1 MEIYSE
7 RNKED
12 LLTAVRRYQNNI
24 NGFWMSHRKLIYLLI
39 IAGFVDLLSTVFFM
53 ETAGTHKEL
62 HPMIR
67 FLAYE
72 YGIIWGTLLGKFTQI
87 FMGTL
92 AVIYFRKHA
101 KLILVFAAVMYSWA
115 AVANFLAYLPR

>member
-1 MEIYSE
+1 VEIYSE
-7 RNKED
+7 QNKVD
-12 LLTAVRRYQNNI
+12 FLAAVSRYQNNV
-24 NGFWMSHRKLIYLLI
+24 NGFWMEHRKLVYLLI

-53 ETAGTHKEL
+53 QTVGIHREI

-67 FLAYE
+67 LFAYE
-72 YGIIWGTLLGKFTQI
+72 YGIIWGTLLGKFAQI

-92 AVIYFRKHA
+92 AVIYYRKHA